1 MGLPVQPPPP
11 YRSLAAPSESAFH
24 QTVSSVRQFRAAAV
38 PHMGEDSSPRCLVTS
53 DSTFLRWE
61 TSQRATRRLS
71 RIWEKTARRV
81 ARYLRSLH
89 IERACVR
96 PFSASSVDFP
106 RRLCNGGEHSSPCA
120 SPEAPCRS
128 ARSPYR
134 SLPGCLFAG
143 TWCSGEVSPRGEAR
157 CSGASSS
164 RILPEINS
172 LLQLVPRCPQINLLQ
187 SRPRP
192 AYAARKVGSPPV
204 GSGRC
209 SLR

>member
-1 MGLPVQPPPP
+1 MQMRSPVQPPPP
-11 YRSLAAPSESAFH
+11 YRSLPGPAESTFH
-24 QTVSSVRQFRAAAV
+24 QTVSSVPSV
-38 PHMGEDSSPRCLVTS
+38 PRGGCP
-53 DSTFLRWE
+53 
-61 TSQRATRRLS
+61 AYG
-71 RIWEKTARRV
+71 EKTARRV

-143 TWCSGEVSPRGEAR
+143 TWCSGKVSPRGEAR

-164 RILPEINS
+164 RILPENHSIS
-172 LLQLVPRCPQINLLQ
+172 ASSDRMILLQ

-209 SLR
+209 SLRRIIRPAQAPAE